1 MSLCFYM
8 FPHYLLLQSFQQ
20 FMSYKRPRAT
30 EECQPETYE
39 IGGDSLDSDLDWFPE
54 RRCKNESAPGEVETF
69 LHSTKSSKKTADNQ
83 SLKLETL
90 QTNSR
95 RGRMARGTEAA
106 I

>member
-1 MSLCFYM
+1 M
-8 FPHYLLLQSFQQ
+8 LLHVSALFAPSKFSTIHVIQKAKG
-20 FMSYKRPRAT
+20 YR

-83 SLKLETL
+83 RLKLETL

-95 RGRMARGTEAA
+95 RGRMVRGTEAA